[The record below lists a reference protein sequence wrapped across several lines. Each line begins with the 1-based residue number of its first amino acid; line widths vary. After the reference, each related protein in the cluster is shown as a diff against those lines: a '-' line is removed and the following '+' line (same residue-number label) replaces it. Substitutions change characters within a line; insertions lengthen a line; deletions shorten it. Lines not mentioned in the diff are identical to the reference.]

1 MFSSSKRAACF
12 PEEAVGK
19 TEKTGIDTDE
29 EGAAEWRLM
38 CLFGELHVQTGM
50 RNAAQGEKKNPHFQL
65 ARPERGLLNWPPGFW
80 DV

>member
-1 MFSSSKRAACF
+1 
-12 PEEAVGK
+12 
-19 TEKTGIDTDE
+19 
-29 EGAAEWRLM
+29 M